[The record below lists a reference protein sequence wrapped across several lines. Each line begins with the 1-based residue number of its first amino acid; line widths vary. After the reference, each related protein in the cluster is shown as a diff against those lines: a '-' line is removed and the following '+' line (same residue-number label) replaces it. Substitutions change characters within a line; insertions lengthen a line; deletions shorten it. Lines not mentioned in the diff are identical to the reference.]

1 MKKAYSLLF
10 VISILLFSSCNNKEN
25 NSSSKYKY
33 EEVANDPLKAKIYT
47 LKNGL
52 KVYLTVNKKEPR
64 IQTYI
69 PVRAGSKHDPAN
81 TTGLA
86 HYLEHMLFKGSS
98 KIGTKDWA
106 TEKILL
112 EKISDLYEAHLNE
125 QDPEKKKAIYKQID
139 SISYEASKY
148 AIPNEYDKVIS
159 GLGAKGTNA
168 FTSVEQT
175 VYINDIP
182 SNELE
187 KWLMVEAERFNEL
200 VLRLFHTEL
209 ETVYEEFNRGQD
221 NDFNR
226 SYEAFYKA
234 LFPSHPYG
242 TQTTIGKGEHLKNPS
257 MVNIHNYFNKYY
269 VPNNMAICL
278 SGDLDP
284 DKTIALIEKYFGGYE
299 TKSVPQF
306 KFEPQPEFTEPVV
319 KEVFGVQPEHQF
331 IGFRLNGANSKDAL
345 MIELINGLLSNGQ
358 AGLIDLNIMQKQK
371 ALEAQAYTDV
381 MEDYSVHGFYAA
393 PREGQKMEELTT
405 LLLAQ
410 LDSIKQG
417 KFDDWLLEAVI
428 KNMKLEQIKSYESNR
443 NRAFA
448 FVDAFVLGKAW
459 KDVVA
464 EFDKMEKI
472 TKADVMKFASEK
484 YKNNYVAIY
493 KRNGQ
498 PTDVMKVDKPEITPV
513 VLNRDDRSEFVKQLD
528 TLKSE
533 RLTPVFVE
541 YKKEIQTSEVNGVE
555 FSYIKNDFNELFE
568 LNYILNMGSDHDKK
582 LALAIKYLPYLGT
595 DKYSAEDLQKEFFR
609 LGLSFDVYSARDK
622 SYVTL
627 KGLNESFEEGVKLF
641 EHILEAVKADEEA
654 YADLVDGLLKER
666 ADAKLSKG
674 TILFSAMSSYGK
686 YGANSPFTNILAEKE
701 LKAQQPEALIEKIKS
716 ITNYKHRIFYYGPD
730 DASQVKNIVS
740 KYHTVKQPLQDYPA
754 ETIYTELEMQR
765 NKVYFVNYDMVQ
777 TELMMM
783 SKGQLYNKNL
793 APAVSL
799 FNEYFGSGLSSIVFQ
814 EIREAKAL
822 AYSAYSAF
830 STPRRKNESHYVS
843 AYIGTQ
849 ANKLKDAVDAMTALM
864 NNMPE
869 AKNQFDSAK
878 DAALKKIE
886 SERIVGASIFWN
898 YEAAKDRGIDYDIRK
913 DVYEQLPN
921 MQMENLKSFF
931 DENIKQR
938 KYTYLVLGNK
948 NSVDKKVLQT
958 LGDFEELSLQKIFN
972 Y

>member
-1 MKKAYSLLF
+1 MKN
-10 VISILLFSSCNNKEN
+10 ILLLSTIAVLLILNSCTDKEKPV
-25 NSSSKYKY
+25 SGYQY
-33 EEVANDPLKAKIYT
+33 EEVADDPLKAKIYT

-69 PVRAGSKHDPAN
+69 PVKAGSKHDPAN

-106 TEKILL
+106 SEKVLL
-112 EKISDLYEAHLNE
+112 DKISDLYEAHLNE
-125 QDPEKKKAIYKQID
+125 QDAGKKKAIYKQID
-139 SISYEASKY
+139 SLSYEASKF
-148 AIPNEYDKVIS
+148 AIPNEYDKMIT

-182 SNELE
+182 ANELE
-187 KWLMVEAERFNEL
+187 KWLMVESERFGEL

-257 MVNIHNYFNKYY
+257 MVNIHNYFSKYY

-284 DKTIALIEKYFGGYE
+284 DKTIALIEKYFGAYE
-299 TKSVPQF
+299 F
-306 KFEPQPEFTEPVV
+306 KQTPEFKYEQQPEIAAPVV
-319 KEVFGVQPEHQF
+319 QEVFGVQPEHLF
-331 IGFRLNGANSKDAL
+331 IGFRLNGAYSKDAL

-371 ALEAQAYTDV
+371 ALDAQAYTDI
-381 MEDYSVHGFYAA
+381 MADYSVHGFYAA
-393 PREGQKMEELTT
+393 PRQGQSMEEVTT

-417 KFDDWLLEAVI
+417 KFDDWLLDAVI
-428 KNMKLEQIKSYESNR
+428 KNKKLEQIKSYENNR
-443 NRAFA
+443 SRAFK
-448 FVDAFVLGKAW
+448 FVDAFVLDKPW
-459 KDVVA
+459 KNVVA
-464 EFDKMEKI
+464 EFDEMEKI
-472 TKADVMKFASEK
+472 TKEEVMKFASEK
-484 YKNNYVAIY
+484 YKNNYVAVY
-493 KRNGQ
+493 KKNGQ
-498 PTDVMKVDKPEITPV
+498 ANDVMKVDKPEITPV
-513 VLNRDDRSEFVKQLD
+513 VLNRDDKSEFLAKIDSLP
-528 TLKSE
+528 SE
-533 RLTPVFVE
+533 RLTPVFVD
-541 YKKEIQTSEVNGVE
+541 YKKEIQADNVNGVE
-555 FSYIKNDFNELFE
+555 YSYIKNDFNELFE
-568 LNYILNMGSDHDKK
+568 LNYILDMGTDHDKK
-582 LALAIKYLPYLGT
+582 LELAIKYLPYLGT
-595 DKYSAEDLQKEFFR
+595 EKYSAEDLQKEFFR
-609 LGLSFDVYSARDK
+609 LGLSFDVFSSRNK

-627 KGLNESFEEGVKLF
+627 TGLDESFEEGVKLF
-641 EHILEAVKADEEA
+641 EHILSSVKADEQA
-654 YADLVDGLLKER
+654 YIDLADGILKER
-666 ADAKLSKG
+666 GDAKLDKR
-674 TILFSAMSSYGK
+674 TILFSGMSSYGK
-686 YGANSPFTNILAEKE
+686 YGAQSPFTNILAEKE
-701 LKAQQPEALIEKIKS
+701 LKAQNIEELVTKVKG
-716 ITNYKHRIFYYGPD
+716 ITAYKHRIFYYGPSAQD
-730 DASQVKNIVS
+730 KIKGVLTKHHQVKN
-740 KYHTVKQPLQDYPA
+740 PLQDYPQ
-754 ETIYTELEMQR
+754 ETIYAELDMTK
-765 NKVYFVNYDMVQ
+765 NKVYFTSYDMVQ

-783 SKGQLYNKNL
+783 SKGQSFNKDL
-793 APAVSL
+793 APAISL

-830 STPRRKNESHYVS
+830 SNPRKKTESHYVS

-849 ANKLKDAVDAMTALM
+849 ANKLKDAVDAMQTLM

-869 AKNQFDSAK
+869 AEGQFASAK

-886 SERIVGASIFWN
+886 SERIVGSSIFWN
-898 YEAAKDRGIDYDIRK
+898 YEAAKERGLDYDIRK
-913 DVYEQLPN
+913 DVYAKVPA
-921 MQMENLKSFF
+921 MQMKDLKAFF
-931 DENIKQR
+931 AENIQNR

-958 LGDFEELSLQKIFN
+958 LGEVEELSLQKIFN